1 MKAKLRN
8 VLAAAS
14 LPMLLATTALIAPA
28 GFATAQGQYSAVI
41 KVNDQAITGHEL
53 EQRARLL
60 TLFRAPGDPNKL
72 AREQLIEDRLKLDAA
87 KSSGLVLE
95 DSDLTVAMEEFAG
108 RANMDLA
115 QFVDAL
121 GQAGVYESSLREF
134 VRAGVTWRELV
145 RARFG
150 PRVSVSE
157 TDLDRARASLSG
169 QSSVR
174 VLLSEIII
182 PVTPENAEQ
191 AQQAAA
197 NISELESTSAFS
209 QQASELSAAGSRDR
223 GGRLEWMSIGD
234 LPPAVRSEI
243 IGLAPGEVTQPLP
256 IDGAI
261 ALFQLRDIEE
271 SGKPQREVES
281 IEYAAYYIAGG
292 RTEQALA
299 RAQQVKNNI
308 DVCDDLY
315 GIAKDE
321 PPEVLERGTKA
332 PAEIPQDIA
341 VELAKLDQGEV
352 STNLTRANG
361 QTLVLLMMCGRTF
374 KIEGEGPS
382 PEQLTGFIRSSR
394 LESFADG
401 YLEQLRAEARIV
413 ELK

>member
-1 MKAKLRN
+1 MKATLRSF
-8 VLAAAS
+8 LTAAS
-14 LPMLLATTALIAPA
+14 LPMLLATTAIIAPVSPA
-28 GFATAQGQYSAVI
+28 VAQGQFAAVI
-41 KVNDQAITGHEL
+41 KVNDQAITRHEL

-60 TLFRAPGDPNKL
+60 TLFRAPGDPSIL

-87 KSSGLVLE
+87 RENGLILE
-95 DSDLTVAMEEFAG
+95 DADLTASMEEFAG
-108 RANMDLA
+108 RANMDLP
-115 QFVDAL
+115 QFVQQL
-121 GQAGVYESSLREF
+121 EQAGVYESTFREY

-157 TDLDRARASLSG
+157 IDLNRARASLSG
-169 QSSVR
+169 TSSVR

-182 PVTPENAEQ
+182 PITPDNAEEVQ
-191 AQQAAA
+191 RRAASIA
-197 NISELESTSAFS
+197 EIETESGFS
-209 QQASELSAAGSRDR
+209 QQAQEVSASGSQNQ
-223 GGRLEWMSIGD
+223 GGRLDWMSISN
-234 LPPAVRSEI
+234 LPAPLRSEI

-271 SGKPQREVES
+271 TSGPDRKVES

-299 RAQQVKNNI
+299 RAQKVKNNI
-308 DVCDDLY
+308 DTCDDLY

-332 PAEIPQDIA
+332 PADLPQDIA
-341 VELAKLDQGEV
+341 IELAKLDQGEV
-352 STNLTRANG
+352 STNLTRSNG
-361 QTLVLLMMCGRTF
+361 QTLVLLMVCGRTYE
-374 KIEGEGPS
+374 IEGEGPS

-394 LESFADG
+394 LESFSEG

-413 ELK
+413 DLK

>member
-8 VLAAAS
+8 FLAAAS
-14 LPMLLATTALIAPA
+14 LPVLLTSTALVAPLSPA
-28 GFATAQGQYSAVI
+28 VAQSQYAAAI
-41 KVNDQAITGHEL
+41 KVNDQAITHYEL
-53 EQRARLL
+53 EQRALLL

-87 KSSGLVLE
+87 RTNGLTLE
-95 DSDLTVAMEEFAG
+95 DADINASMEEFAG
-108 RANMDLA
+108 RANMDLP
-115 QFVDAL
+115 QFIQAL
-121 GQAGVYESSLREF
+121 AQAGVHESSLREF

-169 QSSVR
+169 KSSVR

-191 AQQAAA
+191 AQQSAA
-197 NISELESTSAFS
+197 NIAQIESVSGFS
-209 QQASELSAAGSRDR
+209 QQASQVSASGSRDR
-223 GGRLEWMSIGD
+223 GGQLDWMSISD

-243 IGLAPGEVTQPLP
+243 IGLAPGEVTNPLP

-271 SGKPQREVES
+271 TGAPERKVES

-299 RAQQVKNNI
+299 RAQKVKNNI

-321 PPEVLERGTKA
+321 PPEVLERGAKA
-332 PAEIPQDIA
+332 PADLPQDIA

-374 KIEGEGPS
+374 EIEGEGPS

-413 ELK
+413 EIK